1 MEKVTRKFFAMLIAL
16 SFIMVFTG
24 SPVFAG
30 DHASCHVN
38 KLGVYPGTADPANQ
52 RSGYPIFLTCTDI
65 GTGQIMFF
73 LSDDMGDA
81 GLATALTAMSLG
93 KNVWARTTTDV
104 AGGLVTVMYLA
115 E

>member
-1 MEKVTRKFFAMLIAL
+1 MEKVIRKIFAMLIAL

-30 DHASCHVN
+30 DHSSCKVN
-38 KLGVYPGTADPANQ
+38 KVGVYPGTANPSIQ
-52 RSGYPIFLTCTDI
+52 RSGYPIFLTCTDL
-65 GTGQIMFF
+65 GTDQIMFF

-93 KNVWARTTTDV
+93 KTVWARTTTDV
-104 AGGLVTVMYLA
+104 AGGLVTIMYLA

>member
-1 MEKVTRKFFAMLIAL
+1 MEKVTRKIFAMLIAL

-30 DHASCHVN
+30 DHASCKIN
-38 KLGVYPGTADPANQ
+38 KIGVYPGLADPANQ
-52 RSGYPIFLTCTDI
+52 RSGYPIFLTCSDL
-65 GTGQIMFF
+65 GSQIMFYMA
-73 LSDDMGDA
+73 DDMGDA

-93 KNVWARTTTDV
+93 KAVWARTTTDSP
-104 AGGLVTVMYLA
+104 GGLVTVLYLA

>member
-16 SFIMVFTG
+16 SFIMISVG

-30 DHASCHVN
+30 DHSSCKVN
-38 KLGVYPGTADPANQ
+38 KIGVYPGTADPAIQ
-52 RSGYPIFLTCTDI
+52 RSGYPIFLTCTDL
-65 GTGQIMFF
+65 GTDQIMFF

-81 GLATALTAMSLG
+81 GLATALTAMSLT
-93 KNVWARTTTDV
+93 KDVWTRTTTDV